1 MSSVNYNKMT
11 KKDLVERC
19 KTLENLLVKKNI
31 NIQNELVL
39 NNLLEKDEDVKTQ
52 YGIDYYFNTEKD
64 EDDEVVCINVNFNK
78 I

>member
-1 MSSVNYNKMT
+1 MSSVNYNKMN
-11 KKDLVERC
+11 KQQLIERC
-19 KTLENLLVKKNI
+19 KTLENLLVKKKI

-39 NNLLEKDEDVKTQ
+39 NQLLEKDEDVKTQ

-64 EDDEVVCINVNFNK
+64 EDEVCINVNFNK

>member
-1 MSSVNYNKMT
+1 MSSVNYNKMN
-11 KKDLVERC
+11 KQQLIERC
-19 KTLENLLVKKNI
+19 KTLENLLVKKKI

-39 NNLLEKDEDVKTQ
+39 NHLLEKDEDVKTQ

-64 EDDEVVCINVNFNK
+64 EDEVCINVNFNK